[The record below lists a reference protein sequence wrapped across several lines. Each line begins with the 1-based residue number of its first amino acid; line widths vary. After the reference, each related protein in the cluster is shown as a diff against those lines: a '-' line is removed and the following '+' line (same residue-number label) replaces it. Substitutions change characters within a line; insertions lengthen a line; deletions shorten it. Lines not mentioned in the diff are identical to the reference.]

1 MSIKGTILA
10 LKVFYVFIPAFFFR
24 NFFFRKKGML
34 MLYQSRSVVRL
45 SARPPVTFL
54 VNVFPTEPLD
64 VATSN
69 FVPG

>member
-10 LKVFYVFIPAFFFR
+10 LKVFYVFIPA
-24 NFFFRKKGML
+24 FFFRKKGML